1 MNLNHLRVF
10 SAIAAEGTFTAAARR
25 LAVSQPAVSK
35 QLGELEASVGL
46 PLFDRMPRG
55 VRLTEAG
62 EVLVRHADRI
72 FEAEAAA
79 EADLAALS
87 GLSHGR
93 LRVGA
98 STTIGA
104 YLMPQLFGEFRR
116 RHGRIELELEI
127 ANSEAIVQQLSS
139 GALDLALTEGFVP
152 GGALDAEVVRT
163 DALIVIVDPEH
174 RWAKAGRTTLRE
186 LGKAPFIARERGS
199 GTRDVVEAALAQ
211 HGIAVDPVMSL
222 GSTEAIK
229 NAVAAGLGVAMV
241 SRLTVEVELSAGR
254 LVEVAVPGLKVQRS
268 LHLLTH
274 QHRHPSPAAERFL
287 GLLRGLNSG
296 GSS

>member
-1 MNLNHLRVF
+1 MNHLRVF

-46 PLFDRMPRG
+46 LLFDRLPRG

-62 EVLVRHADRI
+62 EVLARHAERI
-72 FEAEAAA
+72 FEVEAAA
-79 EADLAALS
+79 EADLAALA
-87 GLSHGR
+87 GLTHGR

-116 RHGRIELELEI
+116 RHGSIDLELEI
-127 ANSEAIVQQLSS
+127 ANTESIVQLLAA

-152 GGALDAEVVRT
+152 GGALQAEPVRT
-163 DALIVIVDPEH
+163 DALVVIVAPEH
-174 RWAKAGRTTLRE
+174 AWAQARRTTLRE
-186 LGKAPFIARERGS
+186 LAKAPFIARERGS
-199 GTRDVVEAALAQ
+199 GTRDVVQAALAER
-211 HGIAVDPVMSL
+211 GVAVEPVMSL

-229 NAVAAGLGVAMV
+229 NAVVAGLGVAMV
-241 SRLTVEVELSAGR
+241 SRLTVEVELATGR
-254 LVEVAVPGLKVQRS
+254 LVEVTVPGLKVQRA

-274 QHRHPSPAAERFL
+274 QHRQPSPAADQFL
-287 GLLRGLNSG
+287 ALLRDLSTDA
-296 GSS
+296 SE